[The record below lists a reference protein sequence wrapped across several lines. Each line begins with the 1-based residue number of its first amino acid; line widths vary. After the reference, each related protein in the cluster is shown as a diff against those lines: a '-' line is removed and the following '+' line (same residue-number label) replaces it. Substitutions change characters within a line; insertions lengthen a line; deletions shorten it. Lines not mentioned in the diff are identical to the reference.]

1 MIRCFPFNPNLGPV
15 CALICFAEVSCLLPP
30 IESRI
35 STLHVNNLDRVLS
48 MKSRMSPMGDPSNP
62 IYHLQPGRTQN
73 LEQNLTPHSAVC
85 SSAQYFDS
93 WKPVECTTTELY
105 QVSSFNLP
113 AAYDSSLITPVSMTS
128 SPNIAA
134 RSAPA
139 SRRDLDSNLSPLI
152 SPTSYQLGW
161 DPESYGPAYGQ
172 PMKHKDRSVALQLST
187 VDQVFPPSPSYM
199 VAPNHYFGHYTVSA
213 PLSARTSNSSP
224 SVQQSPHLQ
233 NSPNMQ
239 SAGGLSNSSYH
250 SMHSSSQNGSM
261 FRQSNPAPILI
272 APNPNSLRAAT
283 VKQDYGTS
291 RQDSMS
297 CNRSPPSSYG
307 PIQRTFPEP
316 LASLPSRGKKSHKR
330 KDPPS
335 PYYDEIA
342 SFGDLNDGERL
353 LLQLTTRDHLQW
365 KEVAQK
371 WNKAMN
377 LDKSVAALQ
386 MRKKRLQE
394 RLRVR
399 SYLFYPSEVC
409 LIYASSGVDRRRGSL
424 FHPSST
430 ECDCIK
436 ARANLSVE

>member
-1 MIRCFPFNPNLGPV
+1 
-15 CALICFAEVSCLLPP
+15 
-30 IESRI
+30 
-35 STLHVNNLDRVLS
+35 
-48 MKSRMSPMGDPSNP
+48 MGDPSNP

-85 SSAQYFDS
+85 CSAQHFGS
-93 WKPVECTTTELY
+93 WEHVECTITERH

-128 SPNIAA
+128 SPNIAT

-139 SRRDLDSNLSPLI
+139 LRRDLDSNLSPLI

-161 DPESYGPAYGQ
+161 DPESYGPTYGQ

-213 PLSARTSNSSP
+213 PVSARTSNSSP
-224 SVQQSPHLQ
+224 SLHQSPHLQ

-239 SAGGLSNSSYH
+239 SAGGISNSSSYH
-250 SMHSSSQNGSM
+250 SMHNSSQNGSM
-261 FRQSNPAPILI
+261 FRQSNQAPILI
-272 APNPNSLRAAT
+272 APNPNNLRAAT
-283 VKQDYGTS
+283 VKQEYGPS
-291 RQDSMS
+291 HMDSMS
-297 CNRSPPSSYG
+297 SSRSPPSSYA

-316 LASLPSRGKKSHKR
+316 PASLPSRGKKSHKR
-330 KDPPS
+330 KEPPS

-342 SFGDLNDGERL
+342 SSSDLNDGERL

-409 LIYASSGVDRRRGSL
+409 LIYAFSGVDRRRGSL
-424 FHPSST
+424 FHPSSD
-430 ECDCIK
+430 EGNCIK
-436 ARANLSVE
+436 ARANQSVE